1 MPETLRLFTRTL
13 FVALFVPFFLSS
25 AAFSQEPPNAPQT
38 QYWVTDQAGVLSA
51 SVEQSLTTNAKRFE
65 EQTTN
70 QVVVVTVNSLVG
82 WTIERYGRWLGNKWG
97 IGQSDKNNGV
107 LLLVAPKERKV
118 RIEVG
123 LGLEDVLS
131 DATAQRIIDN
141 EILPKFRNGDLQA
154 GIVAGHKAIL
164 EALGGEYRE
173 KLPWEKLLHLIFLP
187 LFVIGRFLGFGGSVS
202 GGFSG
207 GGGSFG
213 GGGASGS
220 W

>member
-1 MPETLRLFTRTL
+1 MPETLRRLARPICI
-13 FVALFVPFFLSS
+13 ALFMPFFY
-25 AAFSQEPPNAPQT
+25 AAVAFAQEPPNAPQT
-38 QYWVTDQAGVLSA
+38 QYWVTDQAGILSA
-51 SVEQSLTTNAKRFE
+51 SVEQSLTINAKKFE
-65 EQTTN
+65 EQTSN
-70 QVVVVTVNSLVG
+70 QVVVVTVSTLDG

-107 LLLVAPKERKV
+107 LLLIAPNERKV

-123 LGLEDVLS
+123 VGLEGVLS
-131 DATAQRIIDN
+131 DATAQRIIDD
-141 EILPKFRNGDLQA
+141 EILPKFRSGDLQA
-154 GIVAGHKAIL
+154 GVVLGHKAIL
-164 EALGGEYRE
+164 EALGGKYRE
-173 KLPWEKLLHLIFLP
+173 KFPWETLFQFLLLP
-187 LFVIGRFLGFGGSVS
+187 FFVIGRFLGFSGGAS